1 MDYKASLKKS
11 ATETA
16 APIKTNIA
24 QEFVAWMVKNDYTLK
39 DLFPGADLKTVSQ
52 IPFGDFQKEIKY
64 KNFKSSDEME
74 LLRSLDKTK
83 SNKSIDITYLKEL
96 LTKAQSKVKT
106 NTSNVLLN
114 FPPKVKAILD
124 KIE

>member
-1 MDYKASLKKS
+1 
-11 ATETA
+11 
-16 APIKTNIA
+16 
-24 QEFVAWMVKNDYTLK
+24 
-39 DLFPGADLKTVSQ
+39 
-52 IPFGDFQKEIKY
+52 
-64 KNFKSSDEME
+64 ME

-83 SNKSIDITYLKEL
+83 SNKSIDVEFLKEL

-106 NTSNVLLN
+106 NFGNQLLN